1 MLSNG
6 EMKLASVPQV
16 LCLLKKSNCAA
27 CGGCAGAEL
36 QEPAPMLCVVL
47 REHLQKKKKKTQ
59 HLTQVQCSE
68 WKQRLWKLFEV
79 ACSCATWKLQCA
91 CSHFIVLVI
100 RDVFST

>member
-36 QEPAPMLCVVL
+36 QEPAPMLHIVL
-47 REHLQKKKKKTQ
+47 REHLQKKTKNNTLLKYSVLSGNQ
-59 HLTQVQCSE
+59 DFGSYLNLRAVVQRGNCSAHVVTS
-68 WKQRLWKLFEV
+68 LF
-79 ACSCATWKLQCA
+79 L
-91 CSHFIVLVI
+91 
-100 RDVFST
+100 

>member
-36 QEPAPMLCVVL
+36 QEPAPMLHVVL
-47 REHLQKKKKKTQ
+47 REHLQKKPKNNTLLKYSVLSGNQ
-59 HLTQVQCSE
+59 DFGSYLNLRAVVQRGNCSAHVVTS
-68 WKQRLWKLFEV
+68 LF
-79 ACSCATWKLQCA
+79 L
-91 CSHFIVLVI
+91 
-100 RDVFST
+100 

>member
-6 EMKLASVPQV
+6 ELKLASVPQV

-47 REHLQKKKKKTQ
+47 REHLPKKKNHNTLLKYSVLSGNQDFGSYLNLRAVVQ
-59 HLTQVQCSE
+59 HGNCSAHVVTS
-68 WKQRLWKLFEV
+68 LF
-79 ACSCATWKLQCA
+79 L
-91 CSHFIVLVI
+91 
-100 RDVFST
+100 

>member
-36 QEPAPMLCVVL
+36 QEPVPMLHVVL
-47 REHLQKKKKKTQ
+47 REHLQKKNQKKTTKNTLLKYSVLSGNQ
-59 HLTQVQCSE
+59 DFGSYLNLRAVVQRGNCSAHVVTS
-68 WKQRLWKLFEV
+68 LF
-79 ACSCATWKLQCA
+79 L
-91 CSHFIVLVI
+91 
-100 RDVFST
+100 